1 MDADR
6 SETVHSLPLNI
17 QPSNSLSLSLSLSS
31 IVTSEDV
38 SRRFFLNREEAP
50 TLSPRPRFSRP
61 RKSLEALAFRLRISR
76 GPRAH
81 NLRPRELFSGQ
92 FGSVKERSQAPLYVA
107 TPATL
112 SSLGSCE
119 FSSPVPP
126 PLPGGGGLL

>member
-17 QPSNSLSLSLSLSS
+17 QLLELLISLSLFILHCY
-31 IVTSEDV
+31 IRGCIAEIFFK
-38 SRRFFLNREEAP
+38 SREGA
-50 TLSPRPRFSRP
+50 LSPRPRFSRP